1 MKGMRNIKGSDMVM
15 NMKRVSRECT
25 LMSSKVTRIIPDKRK
40 QRLAD
45 MRYKEMLNA

>member
-1 MKGMRNIKGSDMVM
+1 MKGMRNIKGSDMIQT
-15 NMKRVSRECT
+15 MKSISRGCT